1 MAVLKQALSYIVGRN
16 TKRYN
21 KDWEAI
27 WQYLSK
33 LHSHSTIELAV
44 PYIFTKVFGCSIIYN
59 SNILEAI

>member
-33 LHSHSTIELAV
+33 TTFA
-44 PYIFTKVFGCSIIYN
+44 FN
-59 SNILEAI
+59 N